1 MRAQL
6 QRLAELPALSK
17 DVREVVSRSL
27 GIAATIASK
36 TAEEQET
43 AGAGEEAATQSKL

>member
-27 GIAATIASK
+27 GIAATSK

>member
-27 GIAATIASK
+27 GIAATSK
-36 TAEEQET
+36 TAEEQETT